1 MGNSKETLPT
11 CECDL
16 NRGAIRYTLC
26 NMAKEIVAL
35 RLEREMIDR
44 IDAVAQKM
52 GETRTEVLDRMIE
65 SKIEEFEES
74 VESFKNPL
82 VREVVGEVLKSPA
95 LVTVLATLVGKKVT
109 PEKTKAF
116 TERIS
121 RLQVN
126 SRKPKS
132 ESKSKPK
139 EA

>member
-1 MGNSKETLPT
+1 
-11 CECDL
+11 
-16 NRGAIRYTLC
+16 
-26 NMAKEIVAL
+26 MAKEIVAL